1 MLRIV
6 QLLRSVSKV
15 GYNNPTNEHARKDLK
30 LENIKRVG
38 IVLRP
43 STPELKELFL
53 EAKRIFES
61 RGIEVSID
69 HVSGGMID
77 VMGQPFDH
85 MCRNSDFLVTIGGD
99 GTLISAVRRSYEY
112 QIPVLGI
119 HAGKLGFLADLDF
132 GELESFMDDLMKGDY
147 RIDKR
152 AMLEATIST
161 QHGESK
167 VVAFNDIVLTRPSIS
182 KMIRLE
188 TYVDGRNFNTYYG
201 DGVVISTPTG
211 STAYNLSAGG
221 PVLFPLTQVFALT
234 PICPHSLTQRPVV
247 LPGHFE
253 IEVKTSDS
261 SALVIVDGQDMVE
274 ISDKDTVHI
283 KLADGGAH
291 LIHRKEFNYFEVL
304 KEKLGW
310 GN

>member
-1 MLRIV
+1 M
-6 QLLRSVSKV
+6 K
-15 GYNNPTNEHARKDLK
+15 LK
-30 LENIKRVG
+30 LNNIKRVG

-43 STPELKELFL
+43 STPELKEMFL

-61 RGIEVSID
+61 RGIEVYID
-69 HVSGGMID
+69 HISGGMID
-77 VMGQPFDH
+77 VMGQPFEM
-85 MCRNSDFLVTIGGD
+85 MCRNCDFLVTIGGD
-99 GTLISAVRRSYEY
+99 GTLISAVRRSYDF
-112 QIPVLGI
+112 QLPVLGI

-132 GELESFMDDLMKGDY
+132 CELETFVDKLFTGEY
-147 RIDKR
+147 RIDER
-152 AMLEATIST
+152 AMLQATITTKSGVS
-161 QHGESK
+161 Q

-188 TYVDGRNFNTYYG
+188 TYVEGKAFNTYYG

-221 PVLFPLTQVFALT
+221 PVLFPLTSVFALT

-247 LPGHFE
+247 LPGHYE
-253 IEVKTSDS
+253 IEIKTPDS

-274 ISDKDTVHI
+274 ITDSDTVYI
-283 KLADGGAH
+283 KLASDSAH

-310 GN
+310 GK

>member
-1 MLRIV
+1 MH
-6 QLLRSVSKV
+6 KV
-15 GYNNPTNEHARKDLK
+15 GYNNSTNEYVRKDLK

-38 IVLRP
+38 IILRP
-43 STPELKELFL
+43 STPELKDRFL

-61 RGIEVSID
+61 RGIEVAID
-69 HVSGGMID
+69 HISGGMID
-77 VMGQPFDH
+77 IMGQPFDL
-85 MCRNSDFLVTIGGD
+85 MCRSSDFLVTIGGD

-112 QIPVLGI
+112 QKPVLGI

-132 GELESFMDDLMKGDY
+132 GELESFVDHLITGEY
-147 RIDKR
+147 RIDER
-152 AMLEATIST
+152 AMLEATITT
-161 QHGESK
+161 QHGESR

-182 KMIRLE
+182 KMISLE
-188 TYVDGRNFNTYYG
+188 TYVDGRAFNTYYG

-221 PVLFPLTQVFALT
+221 PVLFPLTNVFALT

-253 IEVKTSDS
+253 IEIKTPDA

-274 ISDKDTVHI
+274 ITDKDTVHI
-283 KLADGGAH
+283 KLSDVGAH

>member
-1 MLRIV
+1 MKL
-6 QLLRSVSKV
+6 
-15 GYNNPTNEHARKDLK
+15 TNIR
-30 LENIKRVG
+30 RVG
-38 IVLRP
+38 MLLRP
-43 STPELKELFL
+43 STPELKEMFF

-61 RGIEVSID
+61 HGIEVIID
-69 HVSGGMID
+69 NISGGMID
-77 VMGQPFDH
+77 VMGQPFDM
-85 MCRNSDFLVTIGGD
+85 MCQNSDFLVTIGGD
-99 GTLISAVRRSYEY
+99 GTLISAVRRSYRY
-112 QIPVLGI
+112 QLPVLGI

-132 GELESFMDDLMKGDY
+132 AELESFIDKMIGGEY

-152 AMLEATIST
+152 AILQATIVT
-161 QHGESK
+161 PNGESEIF
-167 VVAFNDIVLTRPSIS
+167 AFNDIVLTRPSIA

-188 TYVDGRNFNTYYG
+188 TYVDGRSFNTYYG

-253 IEVKTSDS
+253 IEIKTPDA
-261 SALVIVDGQDMVE
+261 SALVIVDGQDLVE
-274 ISDKDTVHI
+274 ISESDTVHI
-283 KLADGGAH
+283 KLAAGAAH

>member
-1 MLRIV
+1 M
-6 QLLRSVSKV
+6 
-15 GYNNPTNEHARKDLK
+15 K
-30 LENIKRVG
+30 LDNIKRVG

-43 STPELKELFL
+43 STPELKEMFL

-69 HVSGGMID
+69 HISGGMID
-77 VMGQPFDH
+77 VMGQPFEM
-85 MCRNSDFLVTIGGD
+85 MCRNCDFLVTIGGD
-99 GTLISAVRRSYEY
+99 GTLISAVRRSYDF
-112 QIPVLGI
+112 QLPVLGI

-132 GELESFMDDLMKGDY
+132 SELETFVDKLLIGEY
-147 RIDKR
+147 RIDER
-152 AMLEATIST
+152 AMLQATITTKSGVS
-161 QHGESK
+161 Q

-188 TYVDGRNFNTYYG
+188 TYVEGKAFNTYYG

-221 PVLFPLTQVFALT
+221 PVLFPLTSVFALT

-247 LPGHFE
+247 LPGHYE
-253 IEVKTSDS
+253 IEIKTPDT

-274 ISDKDTVHI
+274 ISDSDTVYI
-283 KLADGGAH
+283 KLASGSAH

-310 GN
+310 GK

>member
-1 MLRIV
+1 MTRI
-6 QLLRSVSKV
+6 K
-15 GYNNPTNEHARKDLK
+15 LK
-30 LENIKRVG
+30 LDNIKRVG

-43 STPELKELFL
+43 STPELKEMFL

-77 VMGQPFDH
+77 VMGQPFEM
-85 MCRNSDFLVTIGGD
+85 MCRNCDFLVTIGGD
-99 GTLISAVRRSYEY
+99 GTLISAVRRSYDF
-112 QIPVLGI
+112 QLPVLGI

-132 GELESFMDDLMKGDY
+132 SELETFVDKLLIGEY
-147 RIDKR
+147 RIDER
-152 AMLEATIST
+152 AMLQATITTKSGVS
-161 QHGESK
+161 Q

-188 TYVDGRNFNTYYG
+188 TYVEGKAFNTYYG

-221 PVLFPLTQVFALT
+221 PVLFPLTSVFALT

-247 LPGHFE
+247 LPGHYE
-253 IEVKTSDS
+253 IEIKTPDT

-274 ISDKDTVHI
+274 ISDSDTVYI
-283 KLADGGAH
+283 KLASGSAH

-310 GN
+310 GK